1 MRGFITRSTGRSSN
15 LQITNIVEVGPIIS
29 ADNFYVMV
37 GDDCEP
43 QGDTHLQDI
52 SPRALQVADEESFGL
67 NEISH
72 LAAHRCT
79 FFDCD
84 TITITSPRKPQDEN
98 LKSFTSRE
106 TEFLAFCHPYVRFFL
121 KKILIII

>member
-1 MRGFITRSTGRSSN
+1 
-15 LQITNIVEVGPIIS
+15 
-29 ADNFYVMV
+29 MV

-72 LAAHRCT
+72 LAAHRCI

-106 TEFLAFCHPYVRFFL
+106 TEFLAFCHPYVRFF
-121 KKILIII
+121 KKKKNPNNYIKCKEKPYPVDPETDSDTFCIDFFMVQII